1 MLSGRRGAFINKNME
16 EGKRQKQIAG
26 LLNEEMNSIFQRLG
40 LNMID
45 GGMVSIS
52 SVKVTPD
59 LLEARIY
66 LSFFQVKDVKA
77 ALHKIEDRHHDIKKE
92 LAARVR
98 HQLRSIPVLKFFQD
112 DTLDHVFKM
121 EELFKKIDGKKGDDS
136 K

>member
-1 MLSGRRGAFINKNME
+1 ME

-26 LLNEEMNSIFQRLG
+26 LLHEEMSTIFQRLG

-66 LSFFQVKDVKA
+66 LSLFQVKEIQA
-77 ALHKIEDRHHDIKKE
+77 ALKKIEDRHHEIKKE
-92 LAARVR
+92 LTARVR
-98 HQLRSIPVLKFFQD
+98 HQLRSIPALRFFRD
-112 DTLDHVFKM
+112 DTLDHVFRM
-121 EELFKKIDGKKGDDS
+121 EEIFKQIKRPDS
-136 K
+136 ESE

>member
-1 MLSGRRGAFINKNME
+1 MK
-16 EGKRQKQIAG
+16 EGKRQKQIGG
-26 LLNEEMNSIFQRLG
+26 LIQEEINFIFQRLG

-66 LSFFQVKDVKA
+66 LSVFNAPDNKA
-77 ALHKIEDRHHDIKKE
+77 VLKKIESKAWEIKKE
-92 LAARVR
+92 LAARVK
-98 HQLRSIPVLKFFQD
+98 HQLRRIPELKFFPD

-121 EELFKKIDGKKGDDS
+121 EELFKQINEERSTHNTEEK
-136 K
+136 

>member
-1 MLSGRRGAFINKNME
+1 ME

-26 LLNEEMNSIFQRLG
+26 LLHEEMSTIFQRLG

-66 LSFFQVKDVKA
+66 LSLFQVKDIPA
-77 ALHKIEDRHHDIKKE
+77 ALKKIEDRHHEIKKE
-92 LAARVR
+92 LTARVR
-98 HQLRSIPVLKFFQD
+98 HQLRSIPVLRFFRD
-112 DTLDHVFKM
+112 DTLDHVFRM
-121 EELFKKIDGKKGDDS
+121 EEIFKQIKRPDS
-136 K
+136 ESE

>member
-1 MLSGRRGAFINKNME
+1 ME

-26 LLNEEMNSIFQRLG
+26 LLNAEINSIFQRLG

-59 LLEARIY
+59 LLEARVY
-66 LSFFQVKDVKA
+66 LSLFQVKDADA
-77 ALHKIEDRHHDIKKE
+77 AIRKIEDRHHDIKKE
-92 LAARVR
+92 LAAKVR
-98 HQLRSIPVLKFFQD
+98 HQLRSIPVLKFFKD

-121 EELFKKIDGKKGDDS
+121 EELFKKIEEEKKMRGE
-136 K
+136 

>member
-1 MLSGRRGAFINKNME
+1 ME

-26 LLNEEMNSIFQRLG
+26 LLNEEINIIFQRLG

-59 LLEARIY
+59 LLEARFY
-66 LSFFQVKDVKA
+66 LSFFQVKDIKA
-77 ALHKIEDRHHDIKKE
+77 ALKKIDERHHEIKKE
-92 LAARVR
+92 LASRVR
-98 HQLRSIPVLKFFQD
+98 HQLRNIPVLKFFQD

-121 EELFKKIDGKKGDDS
+121 EELFKKINEEKKETEE
-136 K
+136 

>member
-1 MLSGRRGAFINKNME
+1 ME

-26 LLNEEMNSIFQRLG
+26 VINEEMNTIFQRMSLSM
-40 LNMID
+40 LE

-66 LSFFQVKDVKA
+66 LSLFQVKDKKA
-77 ALHKIEDRHHDIKKE
+77 VMQKIEAKAWEIKKE
-92 LAARVR
+92 LAARIKHQVR
-98 HQLRSIPVLKFFQD
+98 RIPELKFYTD

-121 EELFKKIDGKKGDDS
+121 EEIFKKIHDDKKDTE
-136 K
+136 

>member
-1 MLSGRRGAFINKNME
+1 ME

-26 LLNEEMNSIFQRLG
+26 LLNEEMNVIFQRLG

-59 LLEARIY
+59 LLEARFY
-66 LSFFQVKDVKA
+66 LSLFQVRDVEA
-77 ALHKIEDRHHDIKKE
+77 ALRKIEDRHHEIKKE
-92 LAARVR
+92 LTAKVR
-98 HQLRSIPVLKFFQD
+98 HQLRSMPVLKFFKD

-121 EELFKKIDGKKGDDS
+121 EELFKKIEEEKKD
-136 K
+136 KN